1 LRGIGALSAALVLC
15 GCATVTRG
23 TSDQV
28 QMRSAPSGAVATAST
43 GEICTTPCAISVGRK
58 DQFTVR
64 FEKPGYIPQN
74 VQVRTQASGAGEA
87 AMAGN
92 LIVGGLVGLATDAST
107 GATLDHVPNPV
118 SVTLKPVGGRAK
130 FIRRRPASN
139 KAAKTS

>member
-1 LRGIGALSAALVLC
+1 
-15 GCATVTRG
+15 
-23 TSDQV
+23 
-28 QMRSAPSGAVATAST
+28 
-43 GEICTTPCAISVGRK
+43 
-58 DQFTVR
+58 
-64 FEKPGYIPQN
+64 
-74 VQVRTQASGAGEA
+74 
-87 AMAGN
+87 MAGN